1 MIIWFWT
8 INNVFYKNAKK
19 GLSDSSKNIF
29 QEAKKLF
36 DLRVEIYQK
45 LVLEEENL
53 KCGKSVGERVKLK
66 NQGVNLSTT
75 SEQKEFNDFL
85 QQFKEEQKNIDT
97 NLFKKEFSFFDLPVK
112 MMKKLTR
119 KLLKWV
125 TIMIAQLVIYWIL
138 VISKKITD

>member
-1 MIIWFWT
+1 M
-8 INNVFYKNAKK
+8 FYKNAKK

-45 LVLEEENL
+45 LVLEEETL

-112 MMKKLTR
+112 MKKKLTR
-119 KLLKWV
+119 KLLK
-125 TIMIAQLVIYWIL
+125 
-138 VISKKITD
+138 